1 MHFSGHELV
10 LHPYGFLF
18 VSLCACM
25 FMCGL
30 AVLWVC
36 VLCMCALC
44 LFVGSLYG
52 GTGRFARGKLV
63 YWSLNR
69 VNEDGE
75 STRGQ
80 RGRHVREDDG

>member
-1 MHFSGHELV
+1 MHLSGHELA
-10 LHPYGFLF
+10 LCPYGFLF
-18 VSLCACM
+18 VSLCVRACLCVDLW
-25 FMCGL
+25 FCGC
-30 AVLWVC
+30 VC

-52 GTGRFARGKLV
+52 GTGRFARSKLV

-75 STRGQ
+75 STKGQ
-80 RGRHVREDDG
+80 GGSQRR